1 MDFIRE
7 KEYKGQI
14 IKEQIKNKYEL
25 SIITFNKNNGKWYL
39 WIDGEKFATGKDRI
53 DLEKHMN
60 EIKKVKK
67 GNNLNKRKTKG

>member
-1 MDFIRE
+1 MNFIRE

-39 WIDGEKFATGKDRI
+39 WIDGEKIATGKDRI

-60 EIKKVKK
+60 EIKKSK
-67 GNNLNKRKTKG
+67 KRK